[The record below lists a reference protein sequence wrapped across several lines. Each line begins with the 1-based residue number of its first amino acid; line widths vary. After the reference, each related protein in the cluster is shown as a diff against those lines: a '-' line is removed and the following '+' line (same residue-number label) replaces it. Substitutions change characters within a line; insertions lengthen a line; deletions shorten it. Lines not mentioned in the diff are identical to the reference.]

1 MAGYWPSSFFFF
13 LFQRFLWTET
23 ILPAQEAIRTQDSLH
38 LVHWR
43 YNLYDK
49 ISIKPD
55 IDSLF
60 VATEIQKVFRNSRLF
75 NSERSS

>member
-1 MAGYWPSSFFFF
+1 MP
-13 LFQRFLWTET
+13 
-23 ILPAQEAIRTQDSLH
+23 IRTQDSLH

-55 IDSLF
+55 IGSLF
-60 VATEIQKVFRNSRLF
+60 VATEIQKVFGNNRLF
-75 NSERSS
+75 NSKRSS

>member
-13 LFQRFLWTET
+13 SVSYGPRRSCLLSK
-23 ILPAQEAIRTQDSLH
+23 PIRTQDSLH

-55 IDSLF
+55 IGSLF
-60 VATEIQKVFRNSRLF
+60 VATEIQKVFGNSRLF
-75 NSERSS
+75 NSKRSS